1 MRAHACKL
9 VGLCASQGQLRSQVR
24 GAPRQKRLLSSACAE
39 GFEILAFSVM
49 PTRLKVFTATLCP
62 LVRLEAC
69 STWPL
74 QPVPSTCSKLYLL
87 KSFSDSRLVL
97 EHDERTPGL
106 VLQIVVILS
115 RTQKSPLGVIYTFM
129 LAAFLECS
137 RWPMESWV
145 RLQGCCM
152 RLLAENR

>member
-1 MRAHACKL
+1 MH
-9 VGLCASQGQLRSQVR
+9 LRGNFVLKFAARLGKSAYCLQRV
-24 GAPRQKRLLSSACAE
+24 QKE

-87 KSFSDSRLVL
+87 KSFSGSRLVL

-115 RTQKSPLGVIYTFM
+115 RTHAEIPSWRHLYFYTCRFPGVFAVADGILGQAARM
-129 LAAFLECS
+129 LHAAS
-137 RWPMESWV
+137 R
-145 RLQGCCM
+145 
-152 RLLAENR
+152 